1 MKISDFT
8 KNFNFI
14 DIKFL
19 KYCVFG
25 VLAFA
30 FETSL
35 FYFFKDLFPI
45 VSANIIARAIALFWH
60 YFLIKNFIFFHAT
73 KTLISFF
80 YYVLLGLL
88 NSFVS
93 GIFIYLSFTFLYDFN
108 LIIYK
113 ILFDLILISLNF
125 YILKIYVF
133 SQNNI
138 FNKIKT
144 NK

>member
-8 KNFNFI
+8 KSFNFI
-14 DIKFL
+14 DINFL
-19 KYCVFG
+19 KYFVFG

-35 FYFFKDLFPI
+35 FYFLKDLFPI
-45 VSANIIARAIALFWH
+45 VSANITARAITLFWH
-60 YFLIKNFIFFHAT
+60 YFLIKNFVFFHAN

-93 GIFIYLSFTFLYDFN
+93 GIFIYLSFTYLYDLN

-133 SQNNI
+133 S
-138 FNKIKT
+138 KT
-144 NK
+144 KSTK